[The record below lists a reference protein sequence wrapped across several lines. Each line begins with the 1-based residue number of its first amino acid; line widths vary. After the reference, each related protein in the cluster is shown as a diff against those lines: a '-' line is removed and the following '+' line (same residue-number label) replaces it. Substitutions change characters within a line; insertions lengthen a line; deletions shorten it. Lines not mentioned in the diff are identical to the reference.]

1 MIESVNA
8 FAENQPGVR
17 QSRRRTPSE
26 GGSMPE
32 NDKKQSVAALVK
44 RPLLAGALAT
54 AAAAAVATPVPAA
67 AEIFLKLAN
76 IPGEAVTDKHKDEI
90 EVLSFTQTWINTLT
104 TGGNQGRVQC
114 GAITVMK
121 GIDRASPLL
130 VKTLAQG
137 KHIPDGQLTF
147 QTEGG
152 NPAEYYTIKMKEI
165 FVTEVSQADPTSPG
179 RIVEKVVLNARAYE
193 YEYRPQLPEGPLG
206 PPVKFGINCATMSIF

>member
-1 MIESVNA
+1 
-8 FAENQPGVR
+8 
-17 QSRRRTPSE
+17 
-26 GGSMPE
+26 MPQ

-54 AAAAAVATPVPAA
+54 AAAASVTMPVPAA

-76 IPGEAVTDKHKDEI
+76 IPGESTADKHKDEI

-104 TGGNQGRVQC
+104 TAGNQGRVQC
-114 GAITVMK
+114 GAIAVMK
-121 GIDRASPLL
+121 GIDKASPLL

-137 KHIPDGQLTF
+137 RHIAEGQLTF
-147 QTEGG
+147 QTEGP

-165 FVTEVSQADPTSPG
+165 FITEVSQADPTSPG

-193 YEYRPQLPEGPLG
+193 YEYRRQLPDGQLDL
-206 PPVKFGINCATMSIF
+206 PVKFGIDCATLRIN